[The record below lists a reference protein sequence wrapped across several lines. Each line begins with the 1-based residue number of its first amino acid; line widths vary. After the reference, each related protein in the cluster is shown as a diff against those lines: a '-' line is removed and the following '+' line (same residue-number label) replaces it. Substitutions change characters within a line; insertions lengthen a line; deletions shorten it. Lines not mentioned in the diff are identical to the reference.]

1 VSGQPGTLLPVERS
15 LECWTSLLSRTCLVK
30 IHWVGSGYEGHTA
43 SAAVLRFNT
52 LICFPEAR
60 AEENGAPTRSI
71 MLNDKELARVESI
84 APFLLSE
91 AKTALEGS
99 AGFEFTMELEM
110 HVQPGLRI
118 RSPVNLDDDPD
129 SPPFPLDLFVGLPS
143 ANCARWRKR
152 ATPSARHW
160 SRASAQPS
168 RRDCC
173 ARSRILHR
181 TA

>member
-1 VSGQPGTLLPVERS
+1 
-15 LECWTSLLSRTCLVK
+15 
-30 IHWVGSGYEGHTA
+30 
-43 SAAVLRFNT
+43 
-52 LICFPEAR
+52 
-60 AEENGAPTRSI
+60 

-129 SPPFPLDLFVGLPS
+129 SPPFPLDLFVGLPLAELRAL
-143 ANCARWRKR
+143 ANADDTERDALVARFG
-152 ATPSARHW
+152 
-160 SRASAQPS
+160 ASFAP
-168 RRDCC
+168 RLL
-173 ARSRILHR
+173 RSIQHLVPHDVDYEAGCQSERGTIAVLLEDEG
-181 TA
+181 